1 MDIRGE
7 HAGMR
12 FKFLGV
18 KLHISVPF
26 CIMLA
31 FLLIIDKTG
40 LMTASIFAMTVHELG
55 HIFMMRK
62 LKCLPRE
69 VCFGFGGITIVGS
82 GFCTFKES
90 TEIALAGPLANFI
103 MFVLFYG
110 LGLILNDSFMLVFA
124 IVQLLEGAVNLFPVK
139 GLDGGTVMTIAVN
152 SLRIKYKR
160 FIVNAI
166 STVTAFAIFIGGMAV
181 AVKNVSNPS
190 LLLLGIY
197 LIILNVC
204 RRD

>member
-12 FKFLGV
+12 FKILGV
-18 KLHISVPF
+18 KFYISVPF

-31 FLLIIDKTG
+31 FLLIVDQTG
-40 LMTASIFAMTVHELG
+40 LMTASIFAMLVHEFG
-55 HIFMMRK
+55 HLFMMRL

-69 VCFGFGGITIVGS
+69 VNFGFGGITICGTQ
-82 GFCTFKES
+82 FCTFRES
-90 TEIALAGPLANFI
+90 AEIALSGPVANFI
-103 MFVLFYG
+103 VFVLLYG
-110 LGLILNDSFMLVFA
+110 LGSILKDGYMMAFSV
-124 IVQLLEGAVNLFPVK
+124 VQLLEGAINLFPVK
-139 GLDGGTVMTIAVN
+139 GLDGGTVLRVIIN
-152 SLRIKYKR
+152 SLRIRYKR
-160 FIVNAI
+160 FIVN
-166 STVTAFAIFIGGMAV
+166 TVSIITAFAIFVGGMAV